1 LNLNRDEALPQRQS
15 FRLIINNG
23 VNGKGMQMKIL
34 IADDH
39 GVVRQG
45 LKVMI
50 EAEDRMQVIGEA
62 SDGHEIVQL
71 ARQLS
76 PDIILMDIAMPNLNG
91 VEATRFILEEN
102 PNIRVIAL
110 SVHFDKRFV
119 TEMLKAGA
127 SGYILKSC
135 LFDEVLRAI
144 QTVSVGD
151 YYLSPKITDV
161 VVDDYKYYMATAN
174 KSAEIRLTPRER
186 QIIQLLT
193 EGKSTKQ
200 IALQLHLS
208 PKTVD
213 SNRREI
219 MNKLD
224 ISNVAELTKYAIREG
239 ITSSEF

>member
-1 LNLNRDEALPQRQS
+1 MN
-15 FRLIINNG
+15 
-23 VNGKGMQMKIL
+23 VKGKKMKIL
-34 IADDH
+34 IAEDH

-45 LKVMI
+45 LKALI
-50 EAEDRMQVIGEA
+50 EAKDDMQVIGEA
-62 SDGHEIVQL
+62 SDGHEVVQL
-71 ARQLS
+71 AGQLS

-102 PNIRVIAL
+102 PNVRIIAL
-110 SVHFDKRFV
+110 SVHYDKHFV

-127 SGYILKSC
+127 IGYVLKSC

-144 QTVSVGD
+144 QTVSEGD

-161 VVDDYKYYMATAN
+161 VVDDYKYYMASAN
-174 KSAEIRLTPRER
+174 KSAQVRLTPRER
-186 QIIQLLT
+186 QIIQLLS

-200 IALQLHLS
+200 IALSLHLS

-219 MNKLD
+219 MNKLG
-224 ISNVAELTKYAIREG
+224 ISSVAELTKFAIREG
-239 ITSSEF
+239 LTSAEF